1 MEKNKLI
8 ILVIVV
14 VVALLAVGIFAA
26 KPNPAKE
33 ASKVE
38 IKCNS
43 IVKHGDSIKIA
54 LTDLNDTPISNQT
67 VNVSISDNNN
77 TTAYSLATNAEGLA
91 TFKIDKDEGNY
102 TINCTYGGNDNYT
115 ANSTVK
121 KIMVEKEEAAEV
133 QSESSSSSES
143 SADTS
148 HYTYSAQRQGYVRDD
163 GEWHSDSKGNDV
175 YTYKGSDG
183 VIYERYY
190 DKNGKEI
197 NPNDYFR

>member
-1 MEKNKLI
+1 MSNHT
-8 ILVIVV
+8 
-14 VVALLAVGIFAA
+14 
-26 KPNPAKE
+26 KE
-33 ASKVE
+33 ASKIA
-38 IKCNS
+38 IKSNS
-43 IVKHGDSIKIA
+43 TIKQGDSIKIILRDSNNTA
-54 LTDLNDTPISNQT
+54 ISNQT
-67 VNVSISDNNN
+67 VNVSITDQNK
-77 TTAYSLATNAEGLA
+77 TAAYYSVVTNQKGVATL
-91 TFKIDKDEGNY
+91 KIDKGEGNY

-121 KIMVEKEEAAEV
+121 KIKVEKEEVAEV

-190 DKNGKEI
+190 DKNGKK
-197 NPNDYFR
+197 